1 MDIFEEKPLNDA
13 PLAARM
19 RPKTLDDFFGQEEIT
34 AENSL
39 LRRLIEN
46 DNISSLIFWG
56 TPGCGKS
63 TLANIIANTT
73 KSEFV
78 SFSAVIGG
86 VGDLRKIIDRAKENK
101 KYYEKKTI
109 LFIDEIHRFNKG
121 QQDALLPFVEDG
133 TVTLIGA
140 TTENPYFEVNTPL
153 LSRSRIV
160 RFAPLDEKA
169 LRKVAE
175 RAIRDKENGF
185 GNIKIDFEE
194 GVLDLIFRI
203 SGGDARTCLNILEMC
218 VKLAPSVNLENDGN
232 YSVSK
237 YIDLKTCET
246 AAGEKTIAYDKGG
259 DMHYDIISAFIKS
272 MRGSDPD
279 AAIYYLALML
289 SAGEDIKFIARRV
302 CICACEDVGNADPM
316 AMVVANNAAQIVQF
330 VGMPEARIPLAQAV
344 TYVASAPK
352 SNAAYLAIDKALVE
366 VRNEKIPPV
375 PIHLRDAHYKGA
387 KKLGHGND
395 YKYAHDYPGAWVDQ
409 QYLPEGKENSVYYQ
423 PSDRGHEKKF
433 RERLEAIKRAK
444 EANKLKNSRQKI

>member
-1 MDIFEEKPLNDA
+1 MIMDIFEEKQKNNDA

-19 RPKTLDDFFGQEEIT
+19 RPSNLEEFFGQEEIT
-34 AENSL
+34 SENSL
-39 LRRLIEN
+39 VRRLIES
-46 DNISSLIFWG
+46 DNLSSLIFWG

-63 TLANIIANTT
+63 TLANIIANST

-86 VGDLRKIIDRAKENK
+86 VGDLRKIIDKAKENK
-101 KYYEKKTI
+101 KFYGKKTI

-121 QQDALLPFVEDG
+121 QQDALLPYVEDG

-160 RFAPLDEKA
+160 RFVPLDNTA
-169 LRKVAE
+169 LGKVID
-175 RAIRDKENGF
+175 RALTDKEKGY
-185 GNIKIDFEE
+185 GNIKITFEE

-203 SGGDARTCLNILEMC
+203 SAGDARTALNILEMC
-218 VKLAPSVNLENDGN
+218 VKLTPTEITEPENTE
-232 YSVSK
+232 SK
-237 YIDLKTCET
+237 YVTLKICEI
-246 AAGEKTIAYDKGG
+246 AAGEKTVAYDKGG

-289 SAGEDIKFIARRV
+289 AAGEDIKFIARRV

-344 TYVASAPK
+344 TYVACAPK
-352 SNAAYLAIDKALVE
+352 SNKSYMAIDKALAD
-366 VRNEKIPPV
+366 VRGNKIPPV
-375 PIHLRDAHYKGA
+375 PIHLRDAHYKGS
-387 KKLGHGND
+387 KKLGHGID

-409 QYLPEGKENSVYYQ
+409 QYLPEGKERTVYYE

-433 RERLEAIKRAK
+433 KEKLDTIRKIKTNK
-444 EANKLKNSRQKI
+444 EI